1 MKALLLA
8 MICLFAVAAVAP
20 AFAQTSKSCTTT
32 CTGSAKNGGTRRC
45 TKTCQ

>member
-8 MICLFAVAAVAP
+8 MICLFVVDAVAP

-32 CTGSAKNGGTRRC
+32 CSGSAKNGGSRNC
-45 TKTCQ
+45 TKTCS